1 MFYAA
6 IEQNPVIVQSLVD
19 RYKSGTLSYNVPY
32 IHMNTVSL
40 AAGTNNI
47 STRYSAPFGHRLQ
60 RVIWCPFLN
69 DGAASGTYGKYDN
82 SNMIVGGNA
91 TKVSSFY
98 TMVNN
103 VRTTQFDYNR
113 KLGNEWMVAKDRL
126 VGSSILSSDEFYYN
140 FVHYEDFTGSLT
152 TNHDPNLE
160 EGLLLSEGEIKYD
173 IQANTEVNLS
183 HYVFAVTLRKLTI
196 SPTGATLF

>member
-1 MFYAA
+1 
-6 IEQNPVIVQSLVD
+6 
-19 RYKSGTLSYNVPY
+19 
-32 IHMNTVSL
+32 
-40 AAGTNNI
+40 
-47 STRYSAPFGHRLQ
+47 
-60 RVIWCPFLN
+60 
-69 DGAASGTYGKYDN
+69 
-82 SNMIVGGNA
+82 
-91 TKVSSFY
+91 
-98 TMVNN
+98 
-103 VRTTQFDYNR
+103 
-113 KLGNEWMVAKDRL
+113 MVAKDRL